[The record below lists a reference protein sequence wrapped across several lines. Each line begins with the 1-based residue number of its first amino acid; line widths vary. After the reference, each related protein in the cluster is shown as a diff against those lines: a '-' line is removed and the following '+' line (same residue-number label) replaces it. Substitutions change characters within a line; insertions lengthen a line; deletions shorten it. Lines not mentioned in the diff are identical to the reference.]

1 MKAVNHYVA
10 WIEYKGQRSARY
22 QGFAESLDEFRRMCE
37 EKHFNLNETDEI
49 ECIKKDARNA
59 VGRPCEGV
67 LTFSK
72 AKKYDYQRIGKTAY
86 RAG

>member
-10 WIEYKGQRSARY
+10 WLEYKGQRSARY

-37 EKHFNLNETDEI
+37 EKHFNLDETDEV

-59 VGRPCEGV
+59 VGRSCEKIV
-67 LTFSK
+67 TE
-72 AKKYDYQRIGKTAY
+72 Y
-86 RAG
+86 